1 MNRRVFG
8 ALAVCAAGVA
18 AVLATGT
25 DSAAENTARDW
36 PQFRGVRRDGQSTE
50 SGLLKSWPDGGPK
63 QVWRQPLGDGYAEIV
78 VVGDKLYTAYA
89 KEIDGE
95 AKECA
100 AAFDAKTGK
109 ELWHTPIAKRF
120 DNEFG
125 NGTRST
131 PTVDGDRLY
140 LLDATGGFVAL
151 ATADGKQLWKVNL
164 PETFGSAQPNFGFAT
179 SALVDGDQVV
189 LEAGGP
195 EGKSYVGLDR
205 ATGKAK
211 WTVGTGGR
219 QPGYNSP
226 LLVDLGGGPRYVYI
240 AGGKIVGLDR
250 GGKQVWTQ
258 DWPRGETHAMPVFVA
273 PDRIFV
279 SGAEGVGAALFRVK
293 EDGSSA
299 TVEELWKQPA
309 MRNHF
314 SSSVVHDGHVYGF
327 DNATLKCI
335 RLEDGSLAWAKRGL
349 GKGSLI
355 YADGHLLV
363 LSDAGRLSWVEASPE
378 AYAEAGSVQALEG
391 RCWTAPTIS
400 GGRVYVR
407 NYTEMVAYDLRG

>member
-1 MNRRVFG
+1 MKRRVLG
-8 ALAVCAAGVA
+8 ALAVCAVS
-18 AVLATGT
+18 VV
-25 DSAAENTARDW
+25 AAENQGQDW
-36 PQFRGVRRDGQSTE
+36 PQFRGIKRDGQSTE
-50 SGLLKSWPDGGPK
+50 TGLLKSWPDGGPK
-63 QVWRQPLGDGYAEIV
+63 QVWRQPLGDGYSEIV
-78 VVGDKLYTAYA
+78 VVGNKLYTTYV
-89 KEIDGE
+89 KDVDGE
-95 AKECA
+95 SKECVA
-100 AAFDAKTGK
+100 SFDAQTGK
-109 ELWHTPIAKRF
+109 ELWSTPIAKRY
-120 DNEFG
+120 DSEFG

-131 PTVDGDRLY
+131 TTVDGDRLY
-140 LLDATGGFVAL
+140 ILSATGDFVAL

-164 PETFGSAQPNFGFAT
+164 PETFGSAQPNFGWAG
-179 SALVDGDQVV
+179 SALADGDQVV

-195 EGKSYVGLDR
+195 EGKSYAGFER
-205 ATGKAK
+205 ATGKTK

-250 GGKQVWTQ
+250 SGKQVWTQ

-273 PDRIFV
+273 PDRLFV

-293 EDGSSA
+293 EDGA
-299 TVEELWKQPA
+299 NTTVEELWKQPA

-314 SSSVVHDGHVYGF
+314 SSSVVHDGYIYGF

-355 YADGHLLV
+355 YADGHLLG
-363 LSDAGRLSWVEASPE
+363 LSDAGRLSWVEANPE
-378 AYAEAGSVQALEG
+378 AYTEVGSVQALEG
-391 RCWTAPTIS
+391 RCWTAPTL
-400 GGRVYVR
+400 GRGRVYVR
-407 NYTEMVAYDLRG
+407 NYTEMVAYELR